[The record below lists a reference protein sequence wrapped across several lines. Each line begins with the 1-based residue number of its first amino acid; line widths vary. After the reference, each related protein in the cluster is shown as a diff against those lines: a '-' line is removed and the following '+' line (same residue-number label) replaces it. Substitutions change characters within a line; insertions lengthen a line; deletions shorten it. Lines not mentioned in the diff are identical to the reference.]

1 MAKNQVKERIVLQ
14 HLSQLSLQELAE
26 LIQKTVPDKNFIF
39 GDPKPQGDVRTVELP
54 NINAVSDFDELMESF
69 RAVHSLTKIS
79 GDNHNYNV

>member
-26 LIQKTVPDKNFIF
+26 LIQKTVPHQTFIF

-54 NINAVSDFDELMESF
+54 NINAVSEFDELMESF
-69 RAVHSLTKIS
+69 RVVHGLTKIT
-79 GDNHNYNV
+79 GVC